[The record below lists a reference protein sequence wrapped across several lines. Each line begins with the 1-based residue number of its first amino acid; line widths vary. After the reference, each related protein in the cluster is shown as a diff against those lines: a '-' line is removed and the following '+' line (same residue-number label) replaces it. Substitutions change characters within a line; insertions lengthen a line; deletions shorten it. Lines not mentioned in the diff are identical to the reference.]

1 MPHGGFYL
9 HFVPFLQAMMY
20 VGNPIELSAAQV
32 KLIQSMA
39 DAFSTAYSRYEEL
52 RIKNEKL
59 KIEDEEVNDSLND
72 LTQNLEKINFHG
84 KGLMRL

>member
-1 MPHGGFYL
+1 
-9 HFVPFLQAMMY
+9 
-20 VGNPIELSAAQV
+20 
-32 KLIQSMA
+32 MA